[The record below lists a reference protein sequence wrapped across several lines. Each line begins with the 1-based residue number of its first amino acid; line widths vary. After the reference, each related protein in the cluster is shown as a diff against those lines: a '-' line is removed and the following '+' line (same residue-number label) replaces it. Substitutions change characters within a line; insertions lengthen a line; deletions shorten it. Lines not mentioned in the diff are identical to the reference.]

1 VVIRDANKWFVKVQ
15 SRWYDHLGDAM
26 ISEALAIR
34 DGLGLVLAQEEGLE
48 RIIVES
54 DNLAGASRSSLA
66 TIWFDVQELKKN
78 LLNVPLFMLI
88 GKQMELHI
96 VVRNL
101 QIRLIMSLPR

>member
-34 DGLGLVLAQEEGLE
+34 DGLGLVLAKEEGLE

-66 TIWFDVQELKKN
+66 TIWFDVQELKSFFDERSIVYVNWEADGAAHCCMKFAN
-78 LLNVPLFMLI
+78 PVDNVAA
-88 GKQMELHI
+88 
-96 VVRNL
+96 
-101 QIRLIMSLPR
+101 